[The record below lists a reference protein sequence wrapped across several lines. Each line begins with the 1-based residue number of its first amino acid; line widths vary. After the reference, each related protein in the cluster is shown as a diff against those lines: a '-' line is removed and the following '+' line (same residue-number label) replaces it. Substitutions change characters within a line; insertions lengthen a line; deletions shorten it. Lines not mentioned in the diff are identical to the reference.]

1 MSITTD
7 ADVLPESTCWDLL
20 RSTEIGR
27 LAVSSGGEPDIFPVN
42 FTVDHGTLVFRSAA
56 GSKLLAIRATA
67 AVAFEADGYDPAT
80 RQAWSVVL
88 HGRAEEIR
96 AAEDLVHTAELPL
109 SPWHGSAKSIF
120 VRVVPDRITGRRF
133 VVVDD
138 GPWQTVLSGK
148 RPASPE

>member
-1 MSITTD
+1 MSTTTE

-27 LAVSSGGEPDIFPVN
+27 LAVTRGVEPDIFPVN
-42 FTVDHGTLVFRSAA
+42 FAVDHGTLVFRTAA
-56 GSKLLAIRATA
+56 GSKLLAIRSTA
-67 AVAFEADGYDPAT
+67 AVAFEADGYDSTT

-96 AAEDLVHTAELPL
+96 HAEELVHTAELPL
-109 SPWHGSAKSIF
+109 SPWHGTAKSTF

-138 GPWQTVLSGK
+138 GPWLTVLSGK
-148 RPASPE
+148 RPATE